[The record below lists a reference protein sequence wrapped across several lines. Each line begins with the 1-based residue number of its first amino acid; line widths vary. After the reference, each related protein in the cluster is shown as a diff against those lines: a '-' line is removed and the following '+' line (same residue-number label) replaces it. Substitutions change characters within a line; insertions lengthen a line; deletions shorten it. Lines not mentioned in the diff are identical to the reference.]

1 MTDLIAKSELLGE
14 RYRPRTLL
22 GQGESAQAF
31 LATDTWTSNREVVL
45 KIQLPNSPIS
55 AKHLRREYGLLAGLS
70 HPHLLEVYEVFEI
83 PPQDNSLF
91 MNPTE
96 GARLLDQEIFLSV
109 HHWALWA
116 H

>member
-55 AKHLRREYGLLAGLS
+55 SQTSEKRIRTPGRAISSA
-70 HPHLLEVYEVFEI
+70 P
-83 PPQDNSLF
+83 
-91 MNPTE
+91 
-96 GARLLDQEIFLSV
+96 A
-109 HHWALWA
+109 
-116 H
+116 